1 VNGLKDEIRWTVQ
14 SQLPDT
20 VDKAG
25 ILARI
30 QQQVLER
37 QKFKA
42 PISYNT
48 KPAPAFPR
56 AETNP
61 QQASSTLWKERQL
74 RDFRRANNTCYY
86 CGDKFDA
93 AHLQKCTERTKP
105 QVNAIV
111 VNDLD
116 AELTEET
123 LNRLEMED
131 IITAEMGQLSLNA
144 IAGTEHGDSMKI
156 RALVRNKV
164 MLILINS
171 GGSHSFASQSFLL
184 QTGVQ
189 PSAATPLQVRV
200 ANGELLTSDRHV
212 SSLKW
217 WARGFTFNTK
227 MRVLEL
233 AGYDASASA
242 SARAPWC
249 IIGN

>member
-1 VNGLKDEIRWTVQ
+1 
-14 SQLPDT
+14 
-20 VDKAG
+20 
-25 ILARI
+25 
-30 QQQVLER
+30 
-37 QKFKA
+37 
-42 PISYNT
+42 
-48 KPAPAFPR
+48 
-56 AETNP
+56 
-61 QQASSTLWKERQL
+61 
-74 RDFRRANNTCYY
+74 
-86 CGDKFDA
+86 
-93 AHLQKCTERTKP
+93 
-105 QVNAIV
+105 VNAIV

-212 SSLKW
+212 SSLEW

-242 SARAPWC
+242 RAPWC